1 MEFSAQVSAVLAIRG
16 KTQLSEKGIRERMM
30 TERMMTEQGN
40 IREKRRIGLGDI
52 DLKNR
57 AAILC
62 IFQLSYICDS
72 DAPIIKV

>member
-52 DLKNR
+52 ENR
-57 AAILC
+57 AAIC
-62 IFQLSYICDS
+62 IFRLSYIM
-72 DAPIIKV
+72 

>member
-57 AAILC
+57 AAIC